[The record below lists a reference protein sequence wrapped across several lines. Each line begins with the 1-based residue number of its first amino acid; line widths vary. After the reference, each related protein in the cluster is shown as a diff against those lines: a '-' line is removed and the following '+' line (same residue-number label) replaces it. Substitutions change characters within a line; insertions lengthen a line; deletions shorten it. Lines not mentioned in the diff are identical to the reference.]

1 MEVSYSM
8 LVMVVTS
15 ALAADAP
22 WGVWADKEQKH
33 TYAFL
38 KNNEFRFWGERVSTN
53 GVWQSTPGICWLGDN
68 KRQTGNLI
76 IYVDTVQ
83 SCMQAELLGNRFVLC
98 EIWKKGFDVNLTEI
112 CVNRVLTNRT
122 TMPGN

>member
-1 MEVSYSM
+1 MFQWKLLTLL

-15 ALAADAP
+15 VLAADAP
-22 WGVWADKEQKH
+22 WGVWADKDQKH

-38 KNNEFRFWGERVSTN
+38 KNNEFRFWGERLSTD

-68 KRQTGNLI
+68 KRQIGNLM

-83 SCMQAELLGNRFVLC
+83 C
-98 EIWKKGFDVNLTEI
+98 
-112 CVNRVLTNRT
+112 
-122 TMPGN
+122 